1 MASKGKPEGRPGP
14 KNVPPKRGGSD
25 RELSDGGEPRV
36 EQAQLAV
43 QRALVDCHGR
53 LHEILRRRLG
63 NADEAEDV
71 LQSFMVRALERASD
85 LRDVDSVR
93 SWLGRVLSTAVADH
107 YRRGSRRR
115 QGEHATEPEVLANLL
130 PTVDAELD
138 EATCSCLY
146 RLLPTLRPSYAD
158 VLWRADLVDE
168 PREQIALALGTSVAN
183 VTVRLHRARRELSQ
197 RLLETCWSCPIHGF
211 RNCQC
216 NERRPTPD
224 EARTS

>member
-1 MASKGKPEGRPGP
+1 MASKKKRDQLGARKKMQVNPEAA
-14 KNVPPKRGGSD
+14 D
-25 RELSDGGEPRV
+25 RDLSDGAEHRV

-71 LQSFMVRALERASD
+71 LQSFMVRALERSSD

-93 SWLGRVLSTAVADH
+93 SWLGRVLSSAVADH
-107 YRRGSRRR
+107 YRRISRRR
-115 QGEHATEPEVLANLL
+115 QGEHATDPDVLAILV
-130 PTVDAELD
+130 PATDAELD
-138 EATCSCLY
+138 EATCACLY

-158 VLWRADLVDE
+158 VLWRADLIDE

-216 NERRPTPD
+216 NERRPTVD
-224 EARTS
+224 EPRTS

>member
-1 MASKGKPEGRPGP
+1 MAA
-14 KNVPPKRGGSD
+14 KRKRGDPAARKDVLATHGGSD
-25 RELSDGGEPRV
+25 RELSHGTEPRV

-71 LQSFMVRALERASD
+71 LQSFMVRAFERAAD

-93 SWLGRVLSTAVADH
+93 GWLGRVLSSAVADH
-107 YRRGSRRR
+107 YRRASRRR
-115 QGEHATEPEVLANLL
+115 QGEHATDPDVLANLV
-130 PTVDAELD
+130 PAADAELD
-138 EATCSCLY
+138 EATCACLY
-146 RLLPTLRPSYAD
+146 RLLPTLRPRYAD
-158 VLWRADLVDE
+158 VLWRADLIDE
-168 PREQIALALGTSVAN
+168 PREQIALALGTSLAN
-183 VTVRLHRARRELSQ
+183 VAVRLHRARRELSQ

-216 NERRPTPD
+216 NERRPTAD
-224 EARTS
+224 EVRTS